1 MTSYSSVNV
10 IGVPLATA
18 VPVSRIEGTTTS
30 IAPQTVN
37 GTNQRQE
44 TPAITT
50 LTAPALPT
58 SLSQLPKQA
67 TTTNVPIV
75 VQPLS
80 GGACPL
86 GYHLVSGSVCIKD
99 ITPIK
104 ITASPLSTTQITNA
118 TKSFSLPLHSA
129 NQPNTNPTNNDK
141 NFADSNNEENF
152 NTKILKSFNKEF
164 E

>member
-1 MTSYSSVNV
+1 LTSYSSVNV

-44 TPAITT
+44 APAITT

-67 TTTNVPIV
+67 NSTRSGNVTTTTTNVPIV
-75 VQPLS
+75 LQPLP

-86 GYHLVSGSVCIKD
+86 GYHLVSGAVCIKD
-99 ITPIK
+99 ITLPTK
-104 ITASPLSTTQITNA
+104 TTASPPTTTPLTNM
-118 TKSFSLPLHSA
+118 TKSFSLP
-129 NQPNTNPTNNDK
+129 
-141 NFADSNNEENF
+141 
-152 NTKILKSFNKEF
+152 
-164 E
+164 